1 MTEQEQLE
9 FYRLL
14 EILANDD
21 DMANMTIINKAV
33 ELKQLID
40 EL

>member
-1 MTEQEQLE
+1 MNEQEQLA